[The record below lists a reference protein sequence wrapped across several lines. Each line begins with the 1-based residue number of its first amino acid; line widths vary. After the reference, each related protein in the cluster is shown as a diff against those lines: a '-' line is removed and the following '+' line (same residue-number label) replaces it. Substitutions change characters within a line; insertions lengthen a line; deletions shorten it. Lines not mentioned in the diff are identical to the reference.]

1 MEPPGKFYKNIKM
14 KLLINDKELAT
25 FLFSLMDHVESCK
38 QLEINEH
45 HTAVAIT
52 EFLDRKNS
60 DKYTPEKDN
69 PKFKDKLIKGISR
82 DLGEY
87 VDRVKSHIHNRKSLY
102 IKIIKANTSFLIS
115 QIGEEKILAAYKNS
129 KNQSFVKGAGLKI
142 QPSATFLQR
151 KNYKNYQEDCLF
163 RNMDGNEEM
172 LVTKMNNNWPF
183 WFIDTGYTNFLH
195 GKNKVW
201 HRLVRNNLHHS
212 QMFDM
217 PVDRLGIF
225 EKFPQQWRT
234 SGEKILVIEPG
245 NFSARTFGV
254 DIPTWKKNVEAELKQ
269 YTDKPIV
276 FREKL
281 SKKVRKSLYKE
292 LQDEDYYCVVNINS
306 NAATEAIWS
315 GIPAITLHRHISNP
329 VTRHSISDINNLLR
343 PNLANW
349 LCLLSYSQFNYDEIV
364 SGKAVDLLN
373 KYHV

>member
-1 MEPPGKFYKNIKM
+1 MKLLLNDKEIAKFLIELINVSDACKHIELDERHIAGAIQWVIETRDKPKFNLEKHRDKIKQKITQGVRKDLKAWMDLVNQQISNHKEHFYKNMHRHIDVF
-14 KLLINDKELAT
+14 I
-25 FLFSLMDHVESCK
+25 
-38 QLEINEH
+38 
-45 HTAVAIT
+45 
-52 EFLDRKNS
+52 DR
-60 DKYTPEKDN
+60 
-69 PKFKDKLIKGISR
+69 
-82 DLGEY
+82 LGEE
-87 VDRVKSHIHNRKSLY
+87 
-102 IKIIKANTSFLIS
+102 
-115 QIGEEKILAAYKNS
+115 QILAAYKNS
-129 KNQSFVKGAGLKI
+129 KHQSFVKGAGLKI

-195 GKNKVW
+195 GKNKMW

-212 QMFDM
+212 QMFNM

-329 VTRHSISDINNLLR
+329 VTRHRISDINNLLR

-373 KYHV
+373 KYHA